1 MRPLDTHRYPI
12 SQMVEDA
19 FVLLTPVMLTLVGML
34 LLE

>member
-1 MRPLDTHRYPI
+1 MRPFNTHHYPL

-19 FVLLTPVMLTLVGML
+19 IVLLTPVMLTLVGML